1 MVKFI
6 NKLTGAPMYV
16 ADDRVD
22 EYVRLG
28 HKQANDDEAR
38 ELKAAAPKPRRR
50 GKKHE

>member
-22 EYVRLG
+22 EYIKLG
-28 HKQANDDEAR
+28 HKPADDEEAR
-38 ELKAAAPKPRRR
+38 AIKEAAPRKRRR
-50 GKKHE
+50 GKKE